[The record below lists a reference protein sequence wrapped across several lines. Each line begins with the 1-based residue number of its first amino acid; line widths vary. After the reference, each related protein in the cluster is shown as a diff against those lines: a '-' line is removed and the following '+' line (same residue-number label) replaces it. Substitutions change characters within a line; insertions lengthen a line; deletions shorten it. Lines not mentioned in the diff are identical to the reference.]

1 MPTSPHT
8 PPAFRIGQAAE
19 QSGLSAASI
28 RLYEREGL
36 LPQSTR
42 SDNAY
47 RSYSR
52 QDIHRLRFIRLC
64 RAMDMSLEE
73 VRTLLSL
80 DLRRRED
87 CATATEA
94 IDAHIGPVRERLQ
107 ELRSLE
113 QDLLALRDQCDGHG
127 NKCLLIEALH
137 ALADQLDGRSV
148 AKVHRHV

>member
-1 MPTSPHT
+1 MPTSPH
-8 PPAFRIGQAAE
+8 AAHQYRIGQAAE

-42 SDNAY
+42 GDNAY

-80 DLRRRED
+80 DLRRKED

-94 IDAHIGPVRERLQ
+94 IDAHIGHVRERLR
-107 ELRSLE
+107 ELQDLE
-113 QDLLALRDQCDGHG
+113 QDLIALRGRCDGHG
-127 NKCLLIEALH
+127 SKCLLIEALH
-137 ALADQLDGRSV
+137 ERADRLDGRTV
-148 AKVHRHV
+148 AKGHRHV